1 MSEDERVVGQ
11 KHVEA
16 TIAEMMHGREVQ
28 SDAPVA
34 WHHDFDRDVWILE
47 VSSRGEKHRWKI
59 SGEDLADY
67 ATDRS
72 VRRRVDGQLRMY
84 VIPQKT

>member
-1 MSEDERVVGQ
+1 MSEDQRVVGQ

-16 TIAEMMHGREVQ
+16 TIAEMMREREVQ

-34 WHHDFDRDVWILE
+34 WHQDFDRDVWVLE
-47 VSSRGEKHRWKI
+47 IKSAGQTRHWKF

-67 ATDRS
+67 PNDQS
-72 VRRRVDGQLRMY
+72 VRRKVDSQLRMY
-84 VIPQKT
+84 VIPQKN